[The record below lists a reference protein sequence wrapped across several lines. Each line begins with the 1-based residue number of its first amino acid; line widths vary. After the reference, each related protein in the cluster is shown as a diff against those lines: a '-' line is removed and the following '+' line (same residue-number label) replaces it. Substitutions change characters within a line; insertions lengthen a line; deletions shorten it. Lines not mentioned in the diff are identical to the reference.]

1 MKQPKNTLK
10 TRTVFVFRSTKNQPR
25 NFGSN
30 PTDTTTVTLTTT
42 ATGSGVIF
50 Q

>member
-10 TRTVFVFRSTKNQPR
+10 TRTVFVFRSTKKQLR
-25 NFGSN
+25 NFDTN
-30 PTDTTTVTLTTT
+30 PTDATTATFTTT

>member
-10 TRTVFVFRSTKNQPR
+10 TRTVFVFRSTKNQLQ
-25 NFGSN
+25 NGKTN
-30 PTDTTTVTLTTT
+30 PTDTTATTVTTT

-50 Q
+50 